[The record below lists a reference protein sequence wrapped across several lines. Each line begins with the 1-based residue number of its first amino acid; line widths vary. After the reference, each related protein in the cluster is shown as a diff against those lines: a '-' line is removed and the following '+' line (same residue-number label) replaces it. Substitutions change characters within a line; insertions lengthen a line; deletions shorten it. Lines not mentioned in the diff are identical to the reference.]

1 VLISV
6 VGTLITDNLVD
17 NFGVPLEATTIGFS
31 IALAVTFAVWFA
43 FERTLSIH
51 TIYTTR
57 REAFYW
63 LAILFT
69 FALGTAAGDLI
80 AETFDFGYLTTALLF
95 MVVICVIAAAYALA
109 GLNSIVAFWLA
120 YIFTRPLGASLGDLL
135 SQPLEYG
142 GLGFGTTY
150 TSLLFLG
157 LIVAIV
163 IYMTLSQS
171 SSEPTEA
178 TR

>member
-1 VLISV
+1 MQHRFQRA
-6 VGTLITDNLVD
+6 NLTPDCPAVD
-17 NFGVPLEATTIGFS
+17 
-31 IALAVTFAVWFA
+31 
-43 FERTLSIH
+43 
-51 TIYTTR
+51 
-57 REAFYW
+57 
-63 LAILFT
+63 
-69 FALGTAAGDLI
+69 
-80 AETFDFGYLTTALLF
+80 
-95 MVVICVIAAAYALA
+95 
-109 GLNSIVAFWLA
+109 
-120 YIFTRPLGASLGDLL
+120 
-135 SQPLEYG
+135 G